1 VIDSNKTFLHIDIN
15 SYFATMLQQE
25 TPALRGKPLAI
36 VKDEGRTCII
46 AASKEAK
53 KLGVKTGSR
62 MNEALTVAP
71 EIIAIPADFDLYW
84 SATCKLKKLFESL
97 SPDVSMFSLDEAFL
111 DYTPLR
117 QMHSSP
123 QEFAKLIQSGV
134 KDTLGSW
141 VTCSIGISHN
151 RFLAK
156 MTGEVSG
163 PDSITTIDLEN
174 KDLLLSQTDF
184 KDVCGIGPRLARR
197 LKGHGVVVPYQINF
211 IPDGELKRSFGPFW
225 SVELR
230 RMGRGEEPLFLSRLK
245 EAPSH
250 MKSVGRSITGWQLCN
265 SESVIKRTLYNLV
278 SEIIYKVRSMNL
290 AGRLVSISVNGGG
303 RSWSNHVTLKHHI
316 CHTGELFQYVY
327 YDLYK
332 KWRRPFPVIKLAVR
346 LGLLESRADLSQS
359 LLPKWQKEERV
370 SVACDKLVSS
380 YGLFAVT
387 SGLLARGPI
396 IRPEVTGFLGDKQY
410 QFM

>member
-1 VIDSNKTFLHIDIN
+1 MTDLRKTFFHIDIN

-36 VKDEGRTCII
+36 VKDAGRTCII

-62 MNEALTVAP
+62 MSEALVMAP
-71 EIIAIPADFDLYW
+71 DIIAIPADFDLYW

-97 SPDVSMFSLDEAFL
+97 SPDVAMFSLDEAFL

-117 QMHSSP
+117 QIHSSP
-123 QEFAKLIQSGV
+123 QDFAKLIQRSV

-156 MTGEVSG
+156 MAGEVSG
-163 PDSITTIDLEN
+163 PDSITTVDLKN
-174 KDLLLSQTDF
+174 KDVLLSQTAF
-184 KDVCGIGPRLARR
+184 KDVCGIGPRLTQR
-197 LKGHGVVVPYQINF
+197 LERHGVVVPYQINF
-211 IPDGELKRSFGPFW
+211 IPDEELRRSFGPFW

-230 RMGRGEEPLFLSRLK
+230 KMGKGEEPLFLSRLK
-245 EAPSH
+245 EVPTH

-265 SESVIKRTLYNLV
+265 SEAVIKRTLYNLV
-278 SEIIYKVRSMNL
+278 SEIIYKVRSMSL

-303 RSWSNHVTLKHHI
+303 QSWSSYVTLKHHI

-346 LGLLESRADLSQS
+346 LGLLEPQAELTQS
-359 LLPKWQKEERV
+359 LLPKWLKEERV
-370 SVACDKLVSS
+370 ALACDKIVSS

-387 SGLLARGPI
+387 SGLLARGPR

>member
-1 VIDSNKTFLHIDIN
+1 MIDSNKTFLHIDIN

-53 KLGVKTGSR
+53 KLGVKTGGSMR
-62 MNEALTVAP
+62 EALTMAP
-71 EIIAIPADFDLYW
+71 EMLAIPADFDLYW

-97 SPDVSMFSLDEAFL
+97 SPDVSMFSLDEVFL

-117 QMHSSP
+117 QMYLSP
-123 QEFAKLIQSGV
+123 QDFAKLVQEGV
-134 KDTLGSW
+134 KNTLGSW

-163 PDSITTIDLEN
+163 PNSITTVDLEN
-174 KDLLLSQTDF
+174 KDVLLSQTAF

-197 LKGHGVVVPYQINF
+197 LELLGVIVPYQINF
-211 IPDGELKRSFGPFW
+211 IPDKELRRSFGPFW

-245 EAPSH
+245 EIPTH
-250 MKSVGRSITGWQLCN
+250 MKSVGRSITGWQLCDN
-265 SESVIKRTLYNLV
+265 EAVIKRTLYNLV

-290 AGRLVSISVNGGG
+290 AGRLVSVSVSGGA
-303 RSWSNHVTLKHHI
+303 RSWSNHITLKHHI
-316 CHTGELFQYVY
+316 CHTSELFQYVY

-346 LGLLESRADLSQS
+346 LSLLEPQSELPQS
-359 LLPKWQKEERV
+359 LLPNWLKEERV
-370 SVACDKLVSS
+370 ALACDKIVSS

-387 SGLLARGPI
+387 SGLLARGPR